1 MLPVAPPFPP
11 SIFLYLKLPLRGVKR
26 IVSPVGKSQV
36 IDKVIRF
43 SGRYKYSSLNKSKF
57 NMIFLK
63 RMLPLTV
70 LYLLLFSVL
79 QQVQGQ
85 NKVIKGSITDERS
98 NPVPGASITVKGTS
112 IGTVADSLGAFAL
125 QVPASAK
132 TLVISYVGFTN
143 QEVNINGK
151 SSVTITLAS
160 PSQTLNDVVVVG
172 YGTAKRK
179 DLTGAV
185 STVSNKD
192 LNPGPITN
200 PLQQLQGKA
209 AGVNITQVGSE
220 PGAAPSVRIRGIS
233 SLQGGND
240 PLVVVDGVQGNLD
253 LLNQV
258 PPSEIATVDILKDAS
273 ATAIYGS
280 RGAPGV
286 IIITTKKG
294 LAGKTSV
301 EYDGTVS
308 LDVIAN
314 KLHELNA
321 EQWTKQANAQ
331 NVDPSANH
339 GSNTDW
345 YNLLTQHG
353 YTQNHTLAFGGGTG
367 AFNYRASV
375 TAITQTGVVIHS
387 KYQKYIG
394 RITATQKALDDRL
407 TLTMNVNSG
416 INNAM
421 YSPTGV
427 GNAAFTSNLIN
438 QAYVS
443 RPTDPV
449 FNANGTYYRDPN
461 VFQYTNPYAV
471 AQTVQNVGNTNNLF
485 GSLMAN
491 LDIYKGLS
499 AGWFGSWRKVDF
511 NSGYYLPASSTVQ
524 TAIDNKGIG
533 NINNNHTDEKLM
545 DINLSYKHD
554 FGVSHLDAT
563 GVYEWQGQTYNGAFI
578 QGRGFVNDIA
588 SYNALQLGDI
598 SKVLQGDISSY
609 KNDRHLIS
617 FLGRVNY
624 SFDNRY
630 MLTASFRR
638 DGSTVFG
645 VNNKWGNFPSASL
658 AWRIDQENFM
668 NGQKTFSSLKLR
680 GGYGVTGNQQG
691 IGPQNSIALVGQAGT
706 VFFGGTTIPN
716 YAVTQN
722 SNPNL
727 RWETKKQANA
737 GIDFGF
743 LSNRLTGT
751 FDVYKANTDNLLF
764 NYTVPL
770 EGPFLTT
777 SILANVG
784 TLQSSGMEL
793 TLSYRLIRTAN
804 TTLTLAANGSLM
816 KSKVLKLGGNI
827 EGYDIVT
834 NYVARGAN
842 AYLIIGKPIGTYMI
856 LQHLGKDANNGETVV
871 DQDKNGTID
880 QGSKSKD
887 RVEEGQSLPKYRYAF
902 TPAFTFKKFDASM
915 VWIGSGG
922 NKIYNGLRQTLSL
935 EQNLGKANLVESAIP
950 LGIASS
956 QYGSDLWLED
966 GSFLRWANL
975 SMGYRFDLGNVKYIS
990 ALRVS
995 LTGQNL
1001 ALFTKYTGLDPEV
1014 DAGGGSA
1021 SGGDFGNYYPRT
1033 RTLSVGLNVIFK

>member
-1 MLPVAPPFPP
+1 
-11 SIFLYLKLPLRGVKR
+11 
-26 IVSPVGKSQV
+26 
-36 IDKVIRF
+36 
-43 SGRYKYSSLNKSKF
+43 
-57 NMIFLK
+57 MISLK
-63 RMLPLTV
+63 RMLQPIL
-70 LYLLLFSVL
+70 LYLLLFSIF
-79 QQVQGQ
+79 QQVTAQ
-85 NKVIKGSITDERS
+85 NKTVSGSVLDERNS
-98 NPVPGASITVKGTS
+98 PVIGASITVKGTS
-112 IGTVADSLGAFAL
+112 IGTAADSLGAFVIT
-125 QVPASAK
+125 VPGSAK
-132 TLVISYVGFTN
+132 TLVVSYVGYTT
-143 QEVNINGK
+143 QELNIGGRT
-151 SSVTITLAS
+151 SLTITLVS

-172 YGTAKRK
+172 YGTARRK
-179 DLTGAV
+179 DLTGSV
-185 STVSNKD
+185 STVTSRD

-200 PLQQLQGKA
+200 PLQQIAGKA
-209 AGVNITQVGSE
+209 AGVNISQVGSE
-220 PGAAPSVRIRGIS
+220 PGAAPSVRIRGIT

-240 PLVVVDGVQGNLD
+240 PLVVVDGVQGNMD

-286 IIITTKKG
+286 IIITTKKS
-294 LAGKTSV
+294 LAGRTSV
-301 EYDGTVS
+301 EYTENSSVD
-308 LDVIAN
+308 IIPK
-314 KLHELNA
+314 KLNQLSA
-321 EQWTKQANAQ
+321 EEWTNQAKLL

-345 YNLLTQHG
+345 YNLLTQNG
-353 YTQNHTLAFGGGTG
+353 YTQNHTLAFGGG
-367 AFNYRASV
+367 ARDFNYRASV
-375 TAITQTGVVIHS
+375 TAISQSGVVIRS

-394 RITATQKALDDRL
+394 RITATQKAFDDKL

-416 INNAM
+416 INNAT

-427 GNAAFTSNLIN
+427 GNAAFTSNLIS
-438 QAYVS
+438 QTYIS

-461 VFQYTNPYAV
+461 VFQYTNSYAV
-471 AQTVQNVGNTNNLF
+471 AQTVKNVGNTNNLF
-485 GSLMAN
+485 GSLTAN
-491 LDIYKGLS
+491 LDIYKGIS

-511 NSGYYLPASSTVQ
+511 NSGYYLPATSTVQ
-524 TAIDNKGIG
+524 NAIDNKGIG
-533 NINNNHTDEKLM
+533 NINNTHTDEKLM

-554 FGVSHLDAT
+554 FGSSHLDAT
-563 GVYEWQGQTYNGAFI
+563 GVYEWQAQTYNGAFI

-588 SYNALQLGDI
+588 SYDALQLGDI

-609 KNDRHLIS
+609 KNDRRLIS

-630 MLTASFRR
+630 LITASLRR

-668 NGQKTFSSLKLR
+668 KSQKTFSNLKLR
-680 GGYGVTGNQQG
+680 AGYGVTGNQQG

-706 VFFGGTTIPN
+706 VFFGGATIPN

-727 RWETKKQANA
+727 KWETKKQANA
-737 GIDFGF
+737 GVDFGF
-743 LSNRLTGT
+743 LNNRLTGSL
-751 FDVYKANTDNLLF
+751 DVYTANTDNLLF

-770 EGPFLTT
+770 VGPFLTT

-784 TLQSSGMEL
+784 RLQARGLEL
-793 TLSYRLIRTAN
+793 SLSYKVISTSN
-804 TTLTLAANGSLM
+804 TTLTLAGNGSLQR
-816 KSKVLKLGGNI
+816 SKVLQLGGNI
-827 EGYDIVT
+827 LGYDIPT
-834 NYVARGAN
+834 NYVGWGPN
-842 AYLIIGKPIGTYMI
+842 AYLIVGKPIGTYRI
-856 LQHLGKDANNGETVV
+856 LQHLGKDANNAETVV
-871 DQDKNGTID
+871 DQSKDGIID
-880 QGSKSKD
+880 QGSQSKD
-887 RVEEGQSLPKYRYAF
+887 RIEEGQSLPKYTYAF
-902 TPAFTFKKFDASM
+902 TPTFTYKNFDASM
-915 VWIGSGG
+915 VWLGSGG

-935 EQNLGKANLVESAIP
+935 EQNLGKSNLLKSAIP

-975 SMGYRFDLGNVKYIS
+975 SLGYRFNLNSVKYIS
-990 ALRVS
+990 ALRLSV
-995 LTGQNL
+995 TGQNL
-1001 ALFTKYTGLDPEV
+1001 ALITKYTGLDPEV
-1014 DAGGGSA
+1014 NTNGGSS